1 MDIWKM
7 NERIKELAEQAGEAV
22 VNESFDEYMLT
33 ETEDGATLKV
43 PSIFIK
49 KFAELLI
56 QDCAS
61 LLEGFTLTQ
70 EVALDEYVD
79 FEASEVLLD
88 TYGIEHE
95 TDAGN

>member
-1 MDIWKM
+1 M
-7 NERIKELAEQAGEAV
+7 NERIKELAQLAAEAIV
-22 VNESFDEYMLT
+22 DEKVNEVMIT
-33 ETEDGATLKV
+33 ESAVNKIEV
-43 PSIFIK
+43 PDTFIK

-88 TYGIEHE
+88 TYEVEHE